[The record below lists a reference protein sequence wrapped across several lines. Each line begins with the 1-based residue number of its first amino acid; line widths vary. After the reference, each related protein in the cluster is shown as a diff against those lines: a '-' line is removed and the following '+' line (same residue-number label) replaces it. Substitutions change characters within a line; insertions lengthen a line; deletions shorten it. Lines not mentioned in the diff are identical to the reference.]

1 MIQNKTKF
9 KKNDINSIE
18 LFIIKNTSYIS
29 RISLINRKH
38 IRYQNL
44 RKRRIYEKAY
54 IPKFNRAYKEVK
66 YNGR

>member
-1 MIQNKTKF
+1 MG
-9 KKNDINSIE
+9 KNDINSIE
-18 LFIIKNTSYIS
+18 LFINKNSPYFS
-29 RISLINRKH
+29 RINLINSKH

-54 IPKFNRAYKEVK
+54 IPEFNRYCKEVK